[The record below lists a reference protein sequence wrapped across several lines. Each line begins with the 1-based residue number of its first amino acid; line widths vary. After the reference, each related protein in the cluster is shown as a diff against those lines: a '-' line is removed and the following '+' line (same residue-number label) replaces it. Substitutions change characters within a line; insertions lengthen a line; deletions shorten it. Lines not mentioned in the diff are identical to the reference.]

1 MDSNNSA
8 IIKPSHVFDFGL
20 FAKIIPGVQVGERF
34 MRLDTI
40 EEASYQE
47 TGSVETEDQDVQLAI
62 SHSSG
67 CVYFFDD
74 DEERELEDQI
84 KATIKRSEDAQ
95 VKAKQEQQEM
105 MTQAAQEAY
114 RRELQQVR
122 VPNVGGSSPFGK
134 FKR

>member
-1 MDSNNSA
+1 MDNKELA
-8 IIKPSHVFDFGL
+8 IIKPPHVFDFSL

-67 CVYFFDD
+67 CAYFFDN
-74 DEERELEDQI
+74 DEERELEEQI

-95 VKAKQEQQEM
+95 AKAKQEQQEM
-105 MTQAAQEAY
+105 MTAAAQEAY
-114 RRELQQVR
+114 RRELQQVQ
-122 VPNVGGSSPFGK
+122 VPNMKASSPFGK
-134 FKR
+134 FRK